1 MFFKRV
7 IYFNIV
13 QTYSFVEILRRN
25 QMVYKFIKCV
35 QYFTVIIIGVFDYFD
50 FQLPREIDTQEN
62 PFKPSA
68 YFDPVKLETADS
80 HACSPI

>member
-1 MFFKRV
+1 
-7 IYFNIV
+7 
-13 QTYSFVEILRRN
+13 
-25 QMVYKFIKCV
+25 MVYKFIRYV